1 MYLLTYHQQ
10 TNWSQETN
18 EQTKVVQEVVSPE
31 VSKLNHALVNKKQ
44 GDQMQFSLEKPSYQS
59 MDCVIKW
66 GNRLSN
72 SIRIFAEKTAEMS

>member
-1 MYLLTYHQQ
+1 
-10 TNWSQETN
+10 
-18 EQTKVVQEVVSPE
+18 
-31 VSKLNHALVNKKQ
+31 
-44 GDQMQFSLEKPSYQS
+44 MQFSLEKPSYQS